1 MDSVLIR
8 PASDADLDA
17 IVRCHIDVWRETYA
31 GLVAPEIAARLTD
44 FETRERRWREML
56 CDQGADRQ
64 ALAAEAGGAIAGF
77 GMHGRGDEGIFGASG
92 EIKYLYVART
102 HQGRGIGRKL
112 MAAMAEAL
120 RRRGYRSIAL
130 AVVRGNTSAI
140 GFYESLG
147 GAHAGDFTDPGP
159 LWRSDNLLYRW
170 DDLPALI
177 AHCAPEST

>member
-1 MDSVLIR
+1 MDSVHIR

-31 GLVAPEIAARLTD
+31 GMVAPEIAARLTD
-44 FETRERRWREML
+44 FETRERRWRVML
-56 CDQGADRQ
+56 GDQGADRQ
-64 ALAAEAGGAIAGF
+64 VLVAEAGGAVTGF
-77 GMHGRGDEGIFGASG
+77 GMHGRGDEGVFGASG

-102 HQGRGIGRKL
+102 HQRRGVGRSL

-120 RRRGYRSIAL
+120 QRRGYRSIAL
-130 AVVRGNTSAI
+130 AVVRGNTPAI
-140 GFYESLG
+140 VFYESLG
-147 GAHAGDFTDPGP
+147 GAYAGAFTDPGP

-177 AHCAPEST
+177 ARCAPKSA